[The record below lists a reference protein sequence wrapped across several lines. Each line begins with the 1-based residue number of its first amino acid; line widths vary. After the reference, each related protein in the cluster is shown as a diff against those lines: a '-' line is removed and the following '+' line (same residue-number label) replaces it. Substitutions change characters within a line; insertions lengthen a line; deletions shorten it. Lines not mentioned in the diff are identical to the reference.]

1 MWTSLWVVFRRILF
15 MDPLAPP
22 SVALSVWV
30 ILLANVY
37 ISLNYFS
44 YSWAIRTCSETKP
57 AKSCPKTHWTG
68 GAISP
73 LQWNQTPLPEFRPF
87 SCSPEYLP
95 VAIGQVSI
103 GKKNH
108 NRSPVTRLSHSPYT
122 IWFTFDIIL
131 STGVISSATKII
143 YNLNDCFFFRVSL
156 QKSNGLLWRR
166 LEVDKTTLLTFKIV
180 SKPKKNIYKSQNSLN
195 TSILILIILLLY
207 WLLTIRFV

>member
-103 GKKNH
+103 GKKIIIDH
-108 NRSPVTRLSHSPYT
+108 LSLAWVTVRTQFDSH
-122 IWFTFDIIL
+122 
-131 STGVISSATKII
+131 
-143 YNLNDCFFFRVSL
+143 
-156 QKSNGLLWRR
+156 
-166 LEVDKTTLLTFKIV
+166 
-180 SKPKKNIYKSQNSLN
+180 
-195 TSILILIILLLY
+195 LILY
-207 WLLTIRFV
+207 WVLEW